1 MQITITGRNL
11 EVTPAI
17 KEYIEQRLNAKL
29 KRYFRT
35 IVDAHVVVLLQRFEH
50 ICEITLNTGGVT
62 LHGHE
67 KTNDLYISVDKVVEK
82 LERQLKKHKQKLRN
96 HRTKANPDETS
107 LSLRVDVLDGQDVD
121 SSSTLPQIIY
131 TKQFDLK
138 PMSVDEA
145 ATQMDLF
152 NQEFLV
158 FVNSKVER
166 INVLY
171 RRKDGNY
178 CLIDPK
184 L

>member
-1 MQITITGRNL
+1 M
-11 EVTPAI
+11 
-17 KEYIEQRLNAKL
+17 
-29 KRYFRT
+29 
-35 IVDAHVVVLLQRFEH
+35 
-50 ICEITLNTGGVT
+50 
-62 LHGHE
+62 
-67 KTNDLYISVDKVVEK
+67 
-82 LERQLKKHKQKLRN
+82 
-96 HRTKANPDETS
+96 
-107 LSLRVDVLDGQDVD
+107 DVLDGQDVD
-121 SSSTLPQIIY
+121 SSSEEPQVIY

-158 FVNSKVER
+158 FQNSQMGR